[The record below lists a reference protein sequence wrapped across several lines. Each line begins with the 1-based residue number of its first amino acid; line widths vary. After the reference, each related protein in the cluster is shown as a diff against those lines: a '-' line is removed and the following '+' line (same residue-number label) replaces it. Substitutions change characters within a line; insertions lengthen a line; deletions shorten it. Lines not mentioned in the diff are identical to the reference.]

1 MTVPREAP
9 VSELLIRLRQGDS
22 DALSVLVPLVYS
34 ELRRIARAYLQRQP
48 PGHTLQS
55 GGLVNELY
63 LKLIDIEM
71 DWQNRAHFFGV
82 AAKVMRGI
90 LVDHARGRH
99 AGKRGGGAIR
109 VSLNEN
115 LVKQEERDV
124 DLIVLDDCL
133 KKLALLDPRQA
144 EIVELRFFGG
154 LSIEETAEAIGVS
167 PATVKREWAMAR
179 TWIFRHMH
187 EGSG

>member
-1 MTVPREAP
+1 MTVPREAS
-9 VSELLIRLRQGDS
+9 VTELLTRLRQGDS
-22 DALSVLVPLVYS
+22 DALSVLVPLVYG
-34 ELRRIARAYLQRQP
+34 ELRRIARAYLRRQP
-48 PGHTLQS
+48 AGHTLQS

-63 LKLIDIEM
+63 LKLVDIEI

-99 AGKRGGGAIR
+99 ASKRGGGALR

-115 LVKQEERDV
+115 ILKQEERDV
-124 DLIVLDDCL
+124 DLIELDDAL
-133 KKLALLDPRQA
+133 KELAILDPRQG

-154 LSIEETAEAIGVS
+154 LSIEETAEAIGIS

-179 TWIFRHMH
+179 TWIFRRMH
-187 EGSG
+187 EGSE